1 MQVANSPLVATVNPH
16 AEVRRGQQF
25 VLTVTVANYGL
36 QDRSQVY
43 VWLEP
48 PVNDPLSEA
57 LIEAW
62 SDMNRTGQSTTL
74 ALNQSHEFRF
84 QFRIPPQ
91 TVAELYRYDI
101 FVDSPDS
108 GQQPLKLRQQLRVVA
123 SAEDDVP
130 GLSVMPPMR
139 RENPHKIPAGQPTVI
154 QVQIENSSNLVE
166 SYTLECDLN
175 EDWYH
180 VKYPNYNES
189 LKLNPNRSGH
199 VELVLHPPES
209 ATSDIIYSPTL
220 RLSSNIKGE
229 VVTDI
234 VYFQIERFY
243 GINNEGILLS
253 LQPQKLRLPRRN
265 GEAREALQQPGEYR
279 QAPTIKEKLKW
290 GCFEVKLDNC
300 SNTQRS
306 FFIKTFFEPEGAC
319 DRVFFEPKLGQ
330 AIQDPVLME
339 LSPGQSKIFHLW
351 VKPKTR
357 KAPLRRKE
365 RQFEL
370 ILELQN
376 AQGYEDYPLSDRRY
390 SGTIVWKPTPGWIWF
405 LLITSLLGV
414 SLWLAIW
421 LLMLLFRLPPQPEI
435 VEFKIDKSQVRSEDN
450 TVGESSETS
459 EAPERPRLVL
469 NWKIEELEQLDSLLL
484 TYKDTSG
491 QPQEQRF
498 VFGQEENQAG
508 DSTPFWKFWDRSS
521 PMESEAENAT
531 PSESESDSKI
541 PPELRAVCPDST
553 DTLLSCRYPVADIDL
568 NKGYTFE
575 LKAFPKDDRTLFGV
589 RKRSSETAADVETTE
604 TVSFNAPRIENL
616 TAQTAIE
623 NTVETVTLNWQ
634 LANLDEVSKVEV
646 TVREQQG
653 SAKVYRYQYA
663 DNSFKP
669 MSGASNSTFQLQC
682 NPIESEDASDPEP
695 FINTDMETP
704 SADTPALVNCAW
716 DAKAVLDPGIYTFKV
731 AVFSQRD
738 ERVAVDEQETEET
751 ASLTEPKIQ
760 RFATTETSYAVGEP
774 VRVNW
779 TIDNPQRVQ
788 SILLARKA
796 ADGSEVEDLPPL
808 ELPDSPQELFD
819 NPPAGCRAD
828 TESDTLQLVCEGI
841 EVGASPIGEYR
852 FELTVVPRHAAGTPL
867 TQESRAVTV
876 EPARVGGGAGG
887 GSRAAAGAGGAG
899 AGSAAAGED
908 VLFMPENLELSVD
921 GKPVGDDPQ
930 PFVYAL
936 GENGVPRTVKIAW
949 NVNANGRDVTVELL
963 PIPGIEVNPSGSFAY
978 PLREAPA
985 EITVTLRV
993 TNELGEQA
1001 TRVAVL
1007 QTYRS
1012 SGQTV
1017 SPSAPP
1023 GSLGVPESVNPES
1036 LRPFEVPPQAN

>member
-1 MQVANSPLVATVNPH
+1 M
-16 AEVRRGQQF
+16 
-25 VLTVTVANYGL
+25 ANYGL
-36 QDRSQVY
+36 KDESKIS

-62 SDMNRTGQSTTL
+62 SDMNRTGQATTL

-101 FVDSPDS
+101 FVDSPDF
-108 GQQPLKLRQQLRVVA
+108 GQQPLKLRQQLRVVT

-154 QVQIENSSNLVE
+154 QVQVENSSTLVE

-175 EDWYH
+175 EDWYY
-180 VKYPNYNES
+180 VKYPNYNDS

-199 VELVLHPPES
+199 VELVLHPPDS
-209 ATSDIIYSPTL
+209 ATSDLIYSPTL

-243 GINNEGILLS
+243 GINNEGISLS
-253 LQPQKLRLPRRN
+253 LQPQKLHLPRSN
-265 GEAREALQQPGEYR
+265 DEANESSRQPGENR
-279 QAPTIKEKLKW
+279 QNSTIKEKLNW

-300 SNTQRS
+300 SNTKRS
-306 FFIKTFFEPEGAC
+306 FFIKTLFEPEGAC
-319 DRVFFEPKLGQ
+319 DRLFVDPKLGQ
-330 AIQDPVLME
+330 AIQYPVPIE
-339 LSPGQSKIFHLW
+339 LSPGQSKNFHLW
-351 VKPKTR
+351 VKPKNR

-405 LLITSLLGV
+405 LLIASLVGV
-414 SLWLAIW
+414 SLWVAIW
-421 LLMLLFRLPPQPEI
+421 LLILLFRLPPQPEI
-435 VEFKIDKSQVRSEDN
+435 TEFKIDKSQVQPEEDPAD
-450 TVGESSETS
+450 ETS
-459 EAPERPRLVL
+459 ETAEASDRPRLVL
-469 NWKIEELEQLDSLLL
+469 DWKIEELEQLDSLLL

-498 VFGQEENQAG
+498 VFGQAETQAD
-508 DSTPFWKFWDRSS
+508 DSTPFWKFWGQSS
-521 PMESEAENAT
+521 SSQSETENAI
-531 PSESESDSKI
+531 PSE
-541 PPELRAVCPDST
+541 LRDVCPNST
-553 DTLLSCRYPVADIDL
+553 DTRLICRYPVANIDL

-653 SAKVYRYQYA
+653 SATVYRYRYA
-663 DNSFKP
+663 NDSFTP
-669 MSGASNSTFQLQC
+669 MSETSNGTFQLQC
-682 NPIESEDASDPEP
+682 DQPDPES
-695 FINTDMETP
+695 FINTDAETP
-704 SADTPALVNCAW
+704 SADPPPSADCTWNARAI
-716 DAKAVLDPGIYTFKV
+716 LDPGIYTFKV

-760 RFATTETSYAVGEP
+760 RFTTTETSYAMGEP

-808 ELPDSPQELFD
+808 ELPDSPQQLFD
-819 NPPAGCRAD
+819 NPPVGCRAE

-841 EVGASPIGEYR
+841 EVGAYPIGEYR

-876 EPARVGGGAGG
+876 EPTRVGGGSSASAARAG
-887 GSRAAAGAGGAG
+887 GGAG